1 MGEAPVR
8 TERRGK
14 VLLITL
20 DRPKANA
27 IDAAV
32 SRALYAAFER
42 LQQDEEL
49 LVGVLASANER
60 IFSAGWDLNE
70 AAASYEPGET
80 EKSHGPGGFAG
91 IVENFTLNKPVIA
104 AIRGAAVG
112 GGFEMAL
119 ACDIILASPD
129 AWFQLPEM
137 QRGFLPDV
145 GGVQRLPRL
154 LPLNV
159 ARVMLYTGR
168 RMDADEA
175 KHWGLVHEIY
185 AAEELLPKA
194 LDMAA
199 GIARSAPLALQALKA
214 VLRRNED
221 LSLPEAFYRA
231 RPRTSATEIYE
242 RMSNSEDAQEGPRA
256 FLEKREPRWKGR

>member
-1 MGEAPVR
+1 MSMSQPPVR

-27 IDAAV
+27 INAEV
-32 SRALYAAFER
+32 SRAMYTAFER

-49 LVGVLASANER
+49 LVGVLTSANPR

-70 AAASYEPGET
+70 AAASDQPDQ
-80 EKSHGPGGFAG
+80 SHGPGGFAG

-119 ACDIILASPD
+119 ACDMILASND

-154 LPLNV
+154 IPPNV
-159 ARVMLYTGR
+159 ARAMLYTGR
-168 RMDADEA
+168 RMEAAEA
-175 KHWGLVHEIY
+175 KHWGLVHELC
-185 AAEELLPKA
+185 AGEELLPRA

-231 RPRTSATEIYE
+231 RPGASATEAYE
-242 RMSNSEDAQEGPRA
+242 RMSNSEDAREGPRA